1 MNKKKLILVVALL
14 CIVALS
20 SFMLFKGMI
29 VKGSI
34 PEWVP
39 RELQTE
45 IKSLNA
51 NDPEV
56 KRLILEI
63 QSTHLKDPKNPPQEL
78 IEKIKNEIEVIKY
91 QESVYVPT
99 PGKPTPEEIE
109 HLKDIPTFNTQGKP
123 YLLID
128 LVHADR
134 ETFAK
139 HTPTL
144 ELKMY
149 DFTSYVAFPYAELT
163 SGSQKADLS
172 SIAPGMKVIL
182 HLA

>member
-1 MNKKKLILVVALL
+1 M
-14 CIVALS
+14 
-20 SFMLFKGMI
+20 
-29 VKGSI
+29 
-34 PEWVP
+34 
-39 RELQTE
+39 
-45 IKSLNA
+45 NA

-91 QESVYVPT
+91 QKSVYVPT

-128 LVHADR
+128 LVHAGR
-134 ETFAK
+134 ETLQTFSLFFWN
-139 HTPTL
+139 TNEQVYTL
-144 ELKMY
+144 MR
-149 DFTSYVAFPYAELT
+149 
-163 SGSQKADLS
+163 LS
-172 SIAPGMKVIL
+172 L
-182 HLA
+182 